1 MQADKQAVEGYLYS
15 PVYRLSSPSPEI
27 EVGCQYMLASKD
39 DDDASLTLEYRLDD
53 DPWTEAGVD
62 YSNSTPDWQ
71 SANIQ
76 EADLAGKQFLQV
88 RWHYKASKTRSM
100 RCSIISPW

>member
-15 PVYRLSSPSPEI
+15 PVYRLSSLSPEI

-39 DDDASLTLEYRLDD
+39 DDDASFTLEYRLDD
-53 DPWTEAGVD
+53 DPWTETGVD

-71 SANIQ
+71 SASIE
-76 EADLAGKQFLQV
+76 EADLAVSSSCRFVGTI
-88 RWHYKASKTRSM
+88 RPPRARST
-100 RCSIISPW
+100 RCSIISP